1 MLDADTRLLA
11 FLFFLGGGHG
21 GGFGGP
27 GGGFGGFLLGSRSSG
42 LPLLLL
48 SLKPPP
54 GPPKLL
60 PGPPKPPRGTS
71 PPRD

>member
-1 MLDADTRLLA
+1 MFCTSLLS
-11 FLFFLGGGHG
+11 FVFFLG

-48 SLKPPP
+48 P
-54 GPPKLL
+54 
-60 PGPPKPPRGTS
+60 T
-71 PPRD
+71 